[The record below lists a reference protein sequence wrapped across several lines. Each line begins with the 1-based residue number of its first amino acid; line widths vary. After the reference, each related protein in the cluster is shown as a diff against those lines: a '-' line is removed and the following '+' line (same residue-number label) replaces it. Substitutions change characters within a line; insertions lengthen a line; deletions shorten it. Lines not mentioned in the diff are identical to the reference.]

1 MYVGFDFD
9 ISEGGNVDVLS
20 FFVEF
25 LFHIDT
31 PLSEIVLS
39 GWSGRETSKPAL
51 GNYKD
56 EGDGPEAQDRLTVIH
71 VRAVARECCDS
82 VNFLVQSRSFRECS
96 KFANS
101 VETEYGGHDHETQ
114 VGEPEERLE
123 HDRGYAEG
131 VIEDTDR
138 QYDRLESEIEH
149 GCVSKDVDVGPTE
162 SYSLAFGIASAKKN
176 LIMFFKIDISK
187 WSSLEVEIVH
197 RAI

>member
-82 VNFLVQSRSFRECS
+82 VNF
-96 KFANS
+96 
-101 VETEYGGHDHETQ
+101 
-114 VGEPEERLE
+114 
-123 HDRGYAEG
+123 
-131 VIEDTDR
+131 
-138 QYDRLESEIEH
+138 
-149 GCVSKDVDVGPTE
+149 
-162 SYSLAFGIASAKKN
+162 
-176 LIMFFKIDISK
+176 
-187 WSSLEVEIVH
+187 
-197 RAI
+197 